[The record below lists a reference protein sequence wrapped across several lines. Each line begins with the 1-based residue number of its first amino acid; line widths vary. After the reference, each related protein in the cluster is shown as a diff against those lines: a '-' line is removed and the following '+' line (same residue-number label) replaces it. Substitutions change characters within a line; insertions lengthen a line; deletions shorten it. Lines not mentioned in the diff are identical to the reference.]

1 MEEQGLNRLRKN
13 PFERRSGV
21 DSVAGA
27 KSPRSFFGAYG
38 PAEAVPL
45 LQNLFCAN
53 FSAACEAQA
62 FLTCRFG
69 MTEVMP

>member
-1 MEEQGLNRLRKN
+1 
-13 PFERRSGV
+13 V

-27 KSPRSFFGAYG
+27 KSPHSFFGTYG

-53 FSAACEAQA
+53 FSAAREARTFCVA
-62 FLTCRFG
+62 PFG
-69 MTEVMP
+69 TT